1 MTSPKTWQNL
11 FDEALAQAG
20 RDQRLAVERL
30 MVHARGMNRARAL
43 AHLDEPATGAETEV
57 FTRGVRAFLD
67 HRPLQY
73 ILGEA
78 PFADF
83 SLAVGEGVLI
93 PRFDTEIL
101 VNQVL
106 DLVPDGPF
114 RLLDLCTGSGVVAI
128 ALARRC
134 LAGKIFASDIS
145 PEALDQARANARR
158 LAVEIVF
165 AEGDLFA
172 PWQGQTFDI
181 ITANPP
187 YISSADME
195 TLPAEVQQEPHL
207 ALWGG
212 ADGLD
217 FYRRLAQEGL
227 TYLRPG
233 GYMACEIGAGQGEEV
248 VHLFRQAGFQ
258 DLVIHYDWQG
268 HDRVVQGRKER

>member
-1 MTSPKTWQNL
+1 MTSPKTWQGL
-11 FDEALAQAG
+11 FNEALAQVG
-20 RDQRLAVERL
+20 RDRRLAVERL
-30 MVHARGMNRARAL
+30 MVHARDMDRALAL
-43 AHLDEPATGAETEV
+43 AHLDEPALAAEEEV
-57 FTRGVRAFLD
+57 FTRGIRQLLD

-83 SLAVGEGVLI
+83 SLQVGEGVLI

-101 VNQVL
+101 VDQVL
-106 DLVPDGPF
+106 ALVAEGPF

-134 LAGKIFASDIS
+134 PAWEVFASDIS

-158 LAVEIVF
+158 LAVAITF

-172 PWQGQTFDI
+172 PWQGQTFDL

-195 TLPAEVQQEPHL
+195 TLPAEVRQEPHL

-233 GYMACEIGAGQGEEV
+233 GYMACEIGAGQGEAV

-268 HDRVVQGRKER
+268 HDRVVLGRKER

>member
-1 MTSPKTWQNL
+1 MTSPKTWQGL
-11 FDEALAQAG
+11 FDEALAQVG
-20 RDQRLAVERL
+20 RDRRLAVERL
-30 MVHARGMNRARAL
+30 MVHARDMDRALAL
-43 AHLDEPATGAETEV
+43 AHLDEPALAAEEEV
-57 FTRGVRAFLD
+57 FTRGVRELLD

-83 SLAVGEGVLI
+83 SLQVGEGVLI

-101 VNQVL
+101 VDQVL
-106 DLVPDGPF
+106 ALVPEGPF

-134 LAGKIFASDIS
+134 PDGEAFASDIS
-145 PEALDQARANARR
+145 LEALDQARANARR
-158 LAVEIVF
+158 LAVEITF

-187 YISSADME
+187 YISSADMK
-195 TLPAEVQQEPHL
+195 TLPAEVRQEPHL

-212 ADGLD
+212 EDGLD
-217 FYRRLAQEGL
+217 FYRRLAQEGPA
-227 TYLRPG
+227 YLRPG
-233 GYMACEIGAGQGEEV
+233 GYMACEIGAGQGEDV
-248 VHLFRQAGFQ
+248 VRLFHQAGFQ

-268 HDRVVQGRKER
+268 HDRVVLGRKER